1 MKKTYFAIL
10 LFLPLS
16 LLRFEPLVAQSYSQI
31 ISTADSLYKAKD
43 YTRSAAA
50 FDRAFQIEQKN
61 ASHFYDAA
69 CSAALSGQPEKA
81 FPWLDAAFKN
91 GWTNLDHLRKDRD
104 LNTLHSD
111 VRWADLTARMQKK
124 VDEIEINLDKPLR
137 DTLLAIFD
145 DDQKYRQMIDS
156 VRSKF
161 GRESAEM
168 KALWGIIIEK
178 DSINLLK
185 VTSILDQHGWLGRD
199 KVGSRGNQT
208 LFLVIQHSDQKTQ
221 EKYLPMMREA
231 VKNGNANASSLALL
245 EDRVALG
252 QGKKQVYGSQ
262 IGFDK
267 TTQKSYVRPLDDPD
281 HVDERRASVGLG
293 PLADYVRRWK
303 IVWDV
308 EEYKKQQQTEKKD

>member
-1 MKKTYFAIL
+1 MKKTNLAVL
-10 LFLPLS
+10 LFLSLS
-16 LLRFEPLVAQSYSQI
+16 LLHFGSLIAQSYSQLI
-31 ISTADSLYKAKD
+31 GTADSLYTAKD

-50 FDRAFQIEQKN
+50 FDVAFQIEQKN
-61 ASHFYDAA
+61 ASHLYDAA

-81 FPWLDAAFKN
+81 FPWLEAAFKN
-91 GWTNLDHLRKDRD
+91 GWTNLDHLRTDTD
-104 LNTLHSD
+104 LKSLHSD
-111 VRWADLTARMQKK
+111 PRWADLTARMQKK

-137 DTLLAIFD
+137 DTLLAIYD

-156 VRSKF
+156 VQSKF

-168 KALWGIIIEK
+168 QTLWATIIEK
-178 DSINLLK
+178 DKINLLK
-185 VTSILDQHGWLGRD
+185 VISILDRHGWLGRD
-199 KVGSRGNQT
+199 KVGARGNQT

-221 EKYLPMMREA
+221 KKYLPMMREA
-231 VKNGNANASSLALL
+231 VKKGNANASSLALL

-267 TTQKSYVRPLDDPD
+267 TAKKSYVLPLDDPD

-293 PLADYVRRWK
+293 PLAEYVSRWQ

-308 EEYKKQQQTEKKD
+308 EAYKKQQAEKKH

>member
-10 LFLPLS
+10 LFLPLG
-16 LLRFEPLVAQSYSQI
+16 PLVAQSYSQVI
-31 ISTADSLYKAKD
+31 GTADSLYKAKD
-43 YTRSAAA
+43 YVRSAAA
-50 FDRAFQIEQKN
+50 FDEAFQMAQKN
-61 ASHFYDAA
+61 ASHLYNGA
-69 CSAALSGQPEKA
+69 CSAALAGQPEKA
-81 FPWLDAAFKN
+81 LTWLDAAFTQ
-91 GWTNLDHLRKDRD
+91 GWTNLDHLRKDSD
-104 LNTLHSD
+104 LNSLHSD
-111 VRWADLTARMQKK
+111 PRWTDLTARMQKK
-124 VDEIEINLDKPLR
+124 VDEIEVNLDKPLR
-137 DTLLAIFD
+137 DTLLAIYD

-156 VRSKF
+156 VRGKF

-168 KALWGIIIEK
+168 DALWAIIIEK

-185 VTSILDQHGWLGRD
+185 VTNILDRRGWLGRD

-208 LFLVIQHSDQKTQ
+208 LFLVIQHADQKTQ

-252 QGKKQVYGSQ
+252 QGKKQIYGSQ

-267 TTQKSYVRPLDDPD
+267 TTQKSYVLPLDDPD

-293 PLADYVRRWK
+293 HLADYVRRWK

-308 EEYKKQQQTEKKD
+308 EEYKKQQTEKKD

>member
-1 MKKTYFAIL
+1 MKKTYFTIL
-10 LFLPLS
+10 FFLS
-16 LLRFEPLVAQSYSQI
+16 LGLLPFGSLVAQSYSQI
-31 ISTADSLYKAKD
+31 IGTADSLYKAKD
-43 YTRSAAA
+43 YTRSVAA
-50 FDRAFQIEQKN
+50 FDRAFRIEQKN
-61 ASHFYDAA
+61 ASHCYDAA

-81 FPWLDAAFKN
+81 FPWLEASFKN
-91 GWTNLDHLRKDRD
+91 GWTNLDHLRKDSD
-104 LNTLHSD
+104 LNSLHSD
-111 VRWADLTARMQKK
+111 ARWTNLTARMQKK

-137 DTLLAIFD
+137 DTLLAIYD

-168 KALWGIIIEK
+168 TALWAIIIER

-185 VTSILDQHGWLGRD
+185 VVSILDRHGWLGRD
-199 KVGSRGNQT
+199 KVGARGNQT
-208 LFLVIQHSDQKTQ
+208 LFLVIQHSNQKTQ

-231 VKNGNANASSLALL
+231 VKKGNANAGNLALL
-245 EDRVALG
+245 EDRVALA

-267 TTQKSYVRPLDDPD
+267 TAGKSYVLPLDDPD

-293 PLADYVRRWK
+293 PLADYVRRWS

-308 EEYKKQQQTEKKD
+308 EEYKKQQTEKKD

>member
-10 LFLPLS
+10 LFL
-16 LLRFEPLVAQSYSQI
+16 LLGLLHFGPLVAQSYSQI
-31 ISTADSLYKAKD
+31 IGTADSLYKAKD
-43 YTRSAAA
+43 HARSAAVYDA
-50 FDRAFQIEQKN
+50 AFQMEQKN
-61 ASHFYDAA
+61 ASHLYNGA
-69 CSAALSGQPEKA
+69 CAAALASQPEKA
-81 FPWLDAAFKN
+81 FPWLEAAFKN
-91 GWTNLDHLRKDRD
+91 GWTNLDHLRKDSD
-104 LNTLHSD
+104 LNALHSD
-111 VRWADLTARMQKK
+111 PRWADLTARMQKK

-145 DDQKYRQMIDS
+145 EDQKYRQMIDS
-156 VRSKF
+156 VRTRFS
-161 GRESAEM
+161 RESAEM
-168 KALWGIIIEK
+168 TALWAIIIEK

-185 VTSILDQHGWLGRD
+185 VTSILDKYGWLGRD

-208 LFLVIQHSDQKTQ
+208 LFLVIQHSAQKTQ

-267 TTQKSYVRPLDDPD
+267 IAQKFYVLPLDDPD
-281 HVDERRASVGLG
+281 HVDERRAAVGLS
-293 PLADYVRRWK
+293 PLAEYVRRWK

-308 EEYKKQQQTEKKD
+308 EEYKKQQTEKKD